1 MSEKYN
7 ILIVDEGEPTL
18 QTFKESLTLQGYKVD
33 LYSKGQTAL
42 KKFKEKKY
50 HIVLLHIELPD
61 GDGIEL
67 LREMKEYDSLAQIII
82 MSSNSKMEKI
92 ISALE
97 HGANDYIHKPV
108 TPEILRELV
117 DHSIAKLERWK
128 KAMLHLIQ

>member
-1 MSEKYN
+1 MPLSKPSIKAKRGGTIMSEKYN

-97 HGANDYIHKPV
+97 HGANDYIHK
-108 TPEILRELV
+108 
-117 DHSIAKLERWK
+117 
-128 KAMLHLIQ
+128 